1 MLHHCAR
8 SAPRHLRHDVAKGD
22 NVYIYSS
29 FCFNS
34 SVIVTSPSL
43 ESWRVF
49 CQAKKSWKFTM
60 KRKRSERGFDTEE
73 FQRVHGIL
81 WNAIYVKLVHK
92 NTSYLVNLF
101 SPGIWG
107 WLVLIIRNKFAL
119 LLLCDIFFWSLFVKL
134 CFSNMICNKVHEF
147 APIVTYI
154 IIFEKIWFRLIL
166 TI

>member
-1 MLHHCAR
+1 MWFSDLVVSRVVYFLSRHNVMLHHCAR

-22 NVYIYSS
+22 NVYIYSL

-60 KRKRSERGFDTEE
+60 KRKRSEMGFDTEE

-81 WNAIYVKLVHK
+81 WNAFY
-92 NTSYLVNLF
+92 VNLCIKTRV
-101 SPGIWG
+101 IWSNYFPREYG
-107 WLVLIIRNKFAL
+107 GDFFLIIRNKIRVTTSLRYFL
-119 LLLCDIFFWSLFVKL
+119 LVIYCEIVFFKYDI
-134 CFSNMICNKVHEF
+134 
-147 APIVTYI
+147 
-154 IIFEKIWFRLIL
+154 
-166 TI
+166 